1 MKETDSLMEM
11 VIDVSMLLL
20 TRGLLK
26 LNHASCIAHKF
37 LPLYVTTYKFNYDG
51 GANLNKGIESIIWGL
66 CDAYDRG
73 RVHESGQGE
82 VTSSSVFV
90 NLPAAALVIVML
102 RYLSLDFDARIK
114 AATYKSKSSSL
125 NSTIQKKQLDG
136 PRTVN
141 EKSDWRRK
149 VDSPI
154 VEDAIDHFTRHI
166 VSEWVTDLWYC
177 RITSDRQGPEELVQ
191 IMNGVLGEISCRMRS
206 INLIDLLTR
215 DIVSLIC
222 THLELFRTCKMR
234 IEKKYSRSLT
244 IEERD
249 LELKLTLAAD
259 DKLHPALFSP
269 EAEHKVLQHLMDG
282 LISFT
287 FKPEDLQCSLFRYIV
302 RELLACV
309 VIRPVLNLANPRF
322 INERIESLA
331 ISLKKSDKGR
341 TAAQTGNQSSPSDS
355 EKLPA
360 DHFSEVL
367 DPSAKGVELVQFK
380 KDQTNDTMEN
390 NMLDKGNGT
399 DLSKDPLLSIDTRS
413 TRSWS
418 SLPSQTNTDDGRGLQ
433 RHRSGGEWGEMLDL
447 VSRRKAETLAP
458 ENLDNMWTKGSNY
471 KRKEEGNLV
480 SDSLQQKG
488 MFRQKESERE
498 NKVNVNHYLKADTQ
512 PFQYQEEDE
521 QNLDKVES
529 ESTSS
534 YTTDDEEPSSVT
546 GLDSPGILVWDAKNR
561 RNVNH
566 IHHPLESS
574 VGRKTRKGK
583 ASKGHIRSK
592 YLNKVPSTRKK
603 SRASSQTEHAWQ
615 EIQRSSFLLG
625 DGHDILNSKEN
636 EKPEV
641 LSDHSDAEI
650 PGRIS
655 SGTNASS
662 SSLSSSI
669 LENQKMGAISVKS
682 SVIAD
687 SFLKLT
693 CEVLSANIVKSGSKT
708 FAVYSLSVTD
718 VNNHSWSIK
727 RRFRHFEE
735 LHRRLKEYHEYN
747 LNLPPKHF
755 LSSGLDVQV
764 IRDRCKFLNEYM
776 KKLLQLPTVSNSIE
790 VWDFLSVDSQTYS
803 FSNSLSMIDTL
814 PVNLD
819 DTVAKVSKGPLPK
832 IGPRTDIISPTG
844 QHYAERRERVLM
856 HHPVVDES
864 RFGKNHVTL
873 SPPKRSPKGT
883 FEDSSSDS
891 DSLQTNK
898 VSIPTTKTMLQSAE
912 TNSRVSHASSESFA
926 DAPVD
931 SSLPV
936 EWVPPKVSAPVLDL
950 VDVIFQLQDGGWIRR
965 KAFWVAKQVLQLGMG
980 DAFDDWLIE
989 KIQRLRRGSVVA
1001 AGIRRILWPDGI
1013 FITKHPRRQRP
1024 TPSASPPVSS
1034 PHNQP
1039 PTPSSSPTVED
1050 IQKLDEMQQKEAERR
1065 ANLVYEL
1072 MIEKAPAAVVGLV
1085 GHKEYE
1091 KCAKDLYY
1099 FIQSSVCLKLLVL
1112 DLVELILLSAFP
1124 ELDAVFST
1132 LHKEKGKFGEL
1143 KID

>member
-1 MKETDSLMEM
+1 MSTTQGQAVTVRDLIEEAKKRI
-11 VIDVSMLLL
+11 VILLL
-20 TRGLLK
+20 CVIGLSYIMSL
-26 LNHASCIAHKF
+26 
-37 LPLYVTTYKFNYDG
+37 
-51 GANLNKGIESIIWGL
+51 
-66 CDAYDRG
+66 
-73 RVHESGQGE
+73 
-82 VTSSSVFV
+82 TSSSVFI
-90 NLPAAALVIVML
+90 NLPAAALLIVML

-141 EKSDWRRK
+141 EKSDWRKK
-149 VDSPI
+149 VDSPV

-222 THLELFRTCKMR
+222 THLELFRTCKLR
-234 IEKKYSRSLT
+234 IEKKNSRSLT

-287 FKPEDLQCSLFRYIV
+287 FRPEDLQCSLFRYIV

-309 VIRPVLNLANPRF
+309 VIRPVLNLVNPRF
-322 INERIESLA
+322 INERIESLS
-331 ISLKKSDKGR
+331 ISLKKADKGP
-341 TAAQTGNQSSPSDS
+341 TAAQTEQQSSLSVS
-355 EKLPA
+355 EKVSA
-360 DHFSEVL
+360 DHFSGVL
-367 DPSAKGVELVQFK
+367 DSSAKGLELVQFRR
-380 KDQTNDTMEN
+380 DQTNDTMEN
-390 NMLDKGNGT
+390 NTMNNGNGS

-433 RHRSGGEWGEMLDL
+433 KHRSGGEWGEMLDL
-447 VSRRKAETLAP
+447 VSRQKTETLAP
-458 ENLDNMWTKGSNY
+458 ENLDNMWTKGRNY
-471 KRKEEGNLV
+471 KRKEEGNLA
-480 SDSLQQKG
+480 SDSLQQNSLLGAPKSQEHLKG
-488 MFRQKESERE
+488 MLRQKESERE
-498 NKVNVNHYLKADTQ
+498 NKVNVNHYLNANTQ

-521 QNLDKVES
+521 HNSDEVES

-534 YTTDDEEPSSVT
+534 YTTDDEEPISVT
-546 GLDSPGILVWDAKNR
+546 GLDSPGNKVWDAKNR
-561 RNVNH
+561 RNINH
-566 IHHPLESS
+566 IHHPLESNA
-574 VGRKTRKGK
+574 GHKTRKGK
-583 ASKGHIRSK
+583 ASKCHIRSK
-592 YLNKVPSTRKK
+592 HLNKVPSARKK
-603 SRASSQTEHAWQ
+603 SRASSQTEHVWQ

-625 DGHDILNSKEN
+625 DGHDILNSKDN
-636 EKPEV
+636 EKPDA
-641 LSDHSDAEI
+641 LSDHSDSEM

-662 SSLSSSI
+662 SSLSSSV
-669 LENQKMGAISVKS
+669 LANQKMDANSVKS
-682 SVIAD
+682 SIIAD

-735 LHRRLKEYHEYN
+735 LHRRLKEYPEYN
-747 LNLPPKHF
+747 LHLPPKHF
-755 LSSGLDVQV
+755 LSTGLDVQV
-764 IRDRCKFLNEYM
+764 IRERCKFLKEYM
-776 KKLLQLPTVSNSIE
+776 KKLLQLPSVSNSIE

-803 FSNSLSMIDTL
+803 FSNSLSIIDTL

-819 DTVAKVSKGPLPK
+819 DTVHKVNKEPLPK
-832 IGPRTDIISPTG
+832 IGPRTDIIFSTAE
-844 QHYAERRERVLM
+844 HDAERKEQVLM

-864 RFGKNHVTL
+864 RYGKKYVTL
-873 SPPKRSPKGT
+873 SPPKRPTKGA
-883 FEDSSSDS
+883 FEDSSSGS
-891 DSLQTNK
+891 DNVQTNK
-898 VSIPTTKTMLQSAE
+898 VPIPATGTTLKSVKT
-912 TNSRVSHASSESFA
+912 NSHASHRSSDSFV
-926 DAPVD
+926 DTPVD

-936 EWVPPKVSAPVLDL
+936 EWVPPQVSAPVLDL

-980 DAFDDWLIE
+980 DAFDDWLIG

-1001 AGIRRILWPDGI
+1001 AGIRRIEQASILWPDGI
-1013 FITKHPRRQRP
+1013 FITKHPSRQRP
-1024 TPSASPPVSS
+1024 TPSASQSVGS
-1034 PHNQP
+1034 PSNQP
-1039 PTPSSSPTVED
+1039 PTPSASPIVGSPQNRSTPSSSPTVED
-1050 IQKLDEMQQKEAERR
+1050 IQKLDEMQQKEAEQR

-1091 KCAKDLYY
+1091 QCAKDLYY

-1112 DLVELILLSAFP
+1112 DLVELLLLSAFP
-1124 ELDAVFST
+1124 ELDGVFNT
-1132 LHKEKGKFGEL
+1132 LHQEKRKFGEL

>member
-1 MKETDSLMEM
+1 MSTQGQVVTVRDLIEEAKKRI
-11 VIDVSMLLL
+11 VILLL
-20 TRGLLK
+20 CVIGLSYIMSL
-26 LNHASCIAHKF
+26 
-37 LPLYVTTYKFNYDG
+37 
-51 GANLNKGIESIIWGL
+51 
-66 CDAYDRG
+66 
-73 RVHESGQGE
+73 
-82 VTSSSVFV
+82 TSSSVFV
-90 NLPAAALVIVML
+90 NLPAAALLIVIL
-102 RYLSLDFDARIK
+102 RYLSLEFDARTK
-114 AATYKSKSSSL
+114 AATYKSKSSS
-125 NSTIQKKQLDG
+125 STSTLQKKQLDG

-141 EKSDWRRK
+141 EKSDWRKK

-154 VEDAIDHFTRHI
+154 VEDAIDHFTRRI

-191 IMNGVLGEISCRMRS
+191 IMNGVLGEISYRMKS
-206 INLIDLLTR
+206 INVIDLLTR
-215 DIVSLIC
+215 
-222 THLELFRTCKMR
+222 
-234 IEKKYSRSLT
+234 SLT
-244 IEERD
+244 VEERD
-249 LELKLTLAAD
+249 MELKLMLATD

-287 FKPEDLQCSLFRYIV
+287 FKPEDLQCSLFHYIV

-309 VIRPVLNLANPRF
+309 VIRPVLNLANPSYF
-322 INERIESLA
+322 V
-331 ISLKKSDKGR
+331 KKVDKGHA
-341 TAAQTGNQSSPSDS
+341 AAQKEHQSSSS
-355 EKLPA
+355 VAEKVAA
-360 DHFSEVL
+360 DNFSAVL

-380 KDQTNDTMEN
+380 RDQTNDTMEN
-390 NMLDKGNGT
+390 NMMDNGNGT
-399 DLSKDPLLSIDTRS
+399 DFSKDPLLSIDTRS

-447 VSRRKAETLAP
+447 VSRRKTETLAP
-458 ENLDNMWTKGSNY
+458 ENLDNMWTKGRNY
-471 KRKEEGNLV
+471 KRKEEVILV
-480 SDSLQQKG
+480 SDSLQQNSLVGASKSQAQEHLKG
-488 MFRQKESERE
+488 MYRQKESERE
-498 NKVNVNHYLKADTQ
+498 NKVNVNHYLKANTQ
-512 PFQYQEEDE
+512 LFQFQEEDE
-521 QNLDKVES
+521 QTLDEVES

-534 YTTDDEEPSSVT
+534 YTTDDEEPSSC
-546 GLDSPGILVWDAKNR
+546 GMQNR

-566 IHHPLESS
+566 IHHPLEGNS
-574 VGRKTRKGK
+574 GHKTRKGK

-592 YLNKVPSTRKK
+592 HLNKHV
-603 SRASSQTEHAWQ
+603 WQ
-615 EIQRSSFLLG
+615 EIQRSSFVLG
-625 DGHDILNSKEN
+625 DGHDILNSKDI
-636 EKPEV
+636 EKPED
-641 LSDHSDAEI
+641 LSDHSDTEM

-662 SSLSSSI
+662 SSLSISV
-669 LENQKMGAISVKS
+669 LENQKMGANSVKS
-682 SVIAD
+682 SIIAD

-747 LNLPPKHF
+747 LHLPPKHF
-755 LSSGLDVQV
+755 LSTGLDVQV
-764 IRDRCKFLNEYM
+764 IRERCKFLNEYM

-803 FSNSLSMIDTL
+803 FSNSLSIIDTL
-814 PVNLD
+814 PVDLG
-819 DTVAKVSKGPLPK
+819 DTVRRASKEPLSK
-832 IGPRTDIISPTG
+832 IGPRIDVICPKGEHHT
-844 QHYAERRERVLM
+844 ERKEQVVM
-856 HHPVVDES
+856 HHPVVDGS
-864 RFGKNHVTL
+864 RFGKEYFAL
-873 SPPKRSPKGT
+873 
-883 FEDSSSDS
+883 SDS
-891 DSLQTNK
+891 DNVQTNK
-898 VSIPTTKTMLQSAE
+898 ISIPTAETSVKSVE
-912 TNSRVSHASSESFA
+912 TNSHVSRASSGSCV

-931 SSLPV
+931 SSFPV
-936 EWVPPKVSAPVLDL
+936 EWIPPKVSAPVLDL

-989 KIQRLRRGSVVA
+989 KIQRLRRGSVIA
-1001 AGIRRILWPDGI
+1001 AGIRRVEEILWPDGI

-1024 TPSASPPVSS
+1024 TPSASPSVSSPHNQTRTPSASPSVSS

-1039 PTPSSSPTVED
+1039 PTPSSPMVED

-1085 GHKEYE
+1085 GRKEYE
-1091 KCAKDLYY
+1091 QCAKDLYY

-1112 DLVELILLSAFP
+1112 GLVELILLSAFP
-1124 ELDAVFST
+1124 ELDGVFST
-1132 LHKEKGKFGEL
+1132 LHKEKRKFGEL

>member
-1 MKETDSLMEM
+1 MSTQRQAVTVRDLIEEAKKRI
-11 VIDVSMLLL
+11 VILLL
-20 TRGLLK
+20 CVNGLSYMSL
-26 LNHASCIAHKF
+26 
-37 LPLYVTTYKFNYDG
+37 
-51 GANLNKGIESIIWGL
+51 
-66 CDAYDRG
+66 
-73 RVHESGQGE
+73 
-82 VTSSSVFV
+82 TSSSVFV
-90 NLPAAALVIVML
+90 NLPAAALLIVIL

-114 AATYKSKSSSL
+114 AVTYKSKSSSS
-125 NSTIQKKQLDG
+125 NGSIQKKQLEG
-136 PRTVN
+136 PKAVN
-141 EKSDWRRK
+141 ETSDWRKK

-166 VSEWVTDLWYC
+166 VSEWVTDLWYS

-191 IMNGVLGEISCRMRS
+191 IINDVLGEISYRMRS

-215 DIVSLIC
+215 DVVNLIC
-222 THLELFRTCKMR
+222 THLELFRTSKIR
-234 IEKKYSRSLT
+234 IEKKHSRSLT

-249 LELKLTLAAD
+249 LELKLVLAAD

-287 FKPEDLQCSLFRYIV
+287 FKTEDLQCSLFRYIV

-322 INERIESLA
+322 INERIESLV
-331 ISLKKSDKGR
+331 ISSKKADKGP
-341 TAAQTGNQSSPSDS
+341 TAAETEHQSSPSAS
-355 EKLPA
+355 AKVSA
-360 DHFSEVL
+360 DHFSRVL
-367 DPSAKGVELVQFK
+367 DPSAKGVELVQLK
-380 KDQTNDTMEN
+380 RDQTNHTKDNHAMDT
-390 NMLDKGNGT
+390 GNGT

-418 SLPSQTNTDDGRGLQ
+418 SLPSQTNADDGGGIQ

-447 VSRRKAETLAP
+447 VSRRKTETLAP
-458 ENLDNMWTKGSNY
+458 ENLDNMWTKGRNY
-471 KRKEEGNLV
+471 KRKEEANLA
-480 SDSLQQKG
+480 SDSLQQSSFVGAPKS
-488 MFRQKESERE
+488 QKEVERE
-498 NKVNVNHYLKADTQ
+498 NKVNVSLFLKANTQ

-521 QNLDKVES
+521 QNLDEVES

-534 YTTDDEEPSSVT
+534 YTTEDEEPSSVT
-546 GLDSPGILVWDAKNR
+546 GLHSPGILVWDAKNR
-561 RNVNH
+561 RNINH
-566 IHHPLESS
+566 IHHPLESNA
-574 VGRKTRKGK
+574 GHKTRKGK
-583 ASKGHIRSK
+583 SSKGHVRSK
-592 YLNKVPSTRKK
+592 HLNKVPSARKK
-603 SRASSQTEHAWQ
+603 SRVNSQTEHVWQ

-625 DGHDILNSKEN
+625 DGNDILNSKDN
-636 EKPEV
+636 EKPEGP
-641 LSDHSDAEI
+641 SDDSDTEI
-650 PGRIS
+650 SGRIS
-655 SGTNASS
+655 NGTNASS
-662 SSLSSSI
+662 SSLSTSI
-669 LENQKMGAISVKS
+669 LENHKMGANSVKGS
-682 SVIAD
+682 IIAD

-693 CEVLSANIVKSGSKT
+693 CEVLSANIVKCGSKT

-735 LHRRLKEYHEYN
+735 LHRRLKEYHDYN
-747 LNLPPKHF
+747 LHLPPKHF
-755 LSSGLDVQV
+755 LSTGLDVPV
-764 IRDRCKFLNEYM
+764 IRERCKFLNTYL

-790 VWDFLSVDSQTYS
+790 VWDFLSIDSQTYS
-803 FSNSLSMIDTL
+803 FSNSLSIIETL
-814 PVNLD
+814 PVDLD
-819 DTVAKVSKGPLPK
+819 DSVCRVSKEPLPR
-832 IGPRTDIISPTG
+832 IGQRTDIISSTG
-844 QHYAERRERVLM
+844 EHYAERKERIMM
-856 HHPVVDES
+856 HQPVVDKS
-864 RFGKNHVTL
+864 RFGKKYVAL
-873 SPPKRSPKGT
+873 SPPKRPIKET

-891 DSLQTNK
+891 DNVVQTNK
-898 VSIPTTKTMLQSAE
+898 VSIPTMETTLKSVE
-912 TNSRVSHASSESFA
+912 TNPRVSHASSESFI
-926 DAPVD
+926 DAPAD

-936 EWVPPKVSAPVLDL
+936 EWVPPNVSAPVLDL

-1001 AGIRRILWPDGI
+1001 AGIRRVEQILWPDGI

-1024 TPSASPPVSS
+1024 TPSTSPSLNS

-1039 PTPSSSPTVED
+1039 PTPSSSSTVED
-1050 IQKLDEMQQKEAERR
+1050 IQKQDEMQQKEAEQR

-1091 KCAKDLYY
+1091 QCAKDLYY
-1099 FIQSSVCLKLLVL
+1099 FIQSSVCLKQLVL

-1124 ELDAVFST
+1124 ELDCVFST
-1132 LHKEKGKFGEL
+1132 LHKEKSKFGEL

>member
-1 MKETDSLMEM
+1 MSTQGQVVTVKDLIEEAKKRI
-11 VIDVSMLLL
+11 VILLL
-20 TRGLLK
+20 CVIGLSYIMSL
-26 LNHASCIAHKF
+26 
-37 LPLYVTTYKFNYDG
+37 
-51 GANLNKGIESIIWGL
+51 
-66 CDAYDRG
+66 
-73 RVHESGQGE
+73 
-82 VTSSSVFV
+82 TSSSVFI
-90 NLPAAALVIVML
+90 NLPAAALLIVIL

-114 AATYKSKSSSL
+114 AATYKNKSSSS
-125 NSTIQKKQLDG
+125 NSSIQKKQLDG

-141 EKSDWRRK
+141 EKSDWRKK

-177 RITSDRQGPEELVQ
+177 RITSDRQATEELVQ

-222 THLELFRTCKMR
+222 THLELFRSCKMR
-234 IEKKYSRSLT
+234 IEKKHSRSLT

-287 FKPEDLQCSLFRYIV
+287 FNPDDLQCSLFRYIV

-322 INERIESLA
+322 INERIESLV
-331 ISLKKSDKGR
+331 ISLKKADKGPM
-341 TAAQTGNQSSPSDS
+341 ASQTENQSSASES
-355 EKLPA
+355 EKVSA
-360 DHFSEVL
+360 DPFSGVL
-367 DPSAKGVELVQFK
+367 DPSAKGVELVQLK
-380 KDQTNDTMEN
+380 KDETNDTMAN
-390 NMLDKGNGT
+390 NAMDNGNGT

-418 SLPSQTNTDDGRGLQ
+418 SLSSQPNTDDGRGLQ
-433 RHRSGGEWGEMLDL
+433 RHRSGEEWGEMLDL
-447 VSRRKAETLAP
+447 MSRRKSETLAP
-458 ENLDNMWTKGSNY
+458 ENLDNMWTKGRNY
-471 KRKEEGNLV
+471 KRKEEGNLA
-480 SDSLQQKG
+480 SDSLEQNSLVGAPKSQEHLKG
-488 MFRQKESERE
+488 MFRQKECERE
-498 NKVNVNHYLKADTQ
+498 NKVNLNRYLKATQ

-521 QNLDKVES
+521 QNIDEVES

-534 YTTDDEEPSSVT
+534 YTTEDEEPSSVT

-566 IHHPLESS
+566 VHHPLASNA
-574 VGRKTRKGK
+574 VHKTRKGK
-583 ASKGHIRSK
+583 SNKGRIHSKH
-592 YLNKVPSTRKK
+592 LNKVPSARKK
-603 SRASSQTEHAWQ
+603 SRVSSSTEHVWQ
-615 EIQRSSFLLG
+615 EIERSSFLLG
-625 DGHDILNSKEN
+625 DGHDILNSKDNEN
-636 EKPEV
+636 PEV
-641 LSDHSDAEI
+641 LSDDTDTEM
-650 PGRIS
+650 PGRVS
-655 SGTNASS
+655 SGMNASS
-662 SSLSSSI
+662 SSLSSSV
-669 LENQKMGAISVKS
+669 LESHKMGANSIKGSI
-682 SVIAD
+682 IAD

-693 CEVLSANIVKSGSKT
+693 CEVLSANIVKCGSKT

-735 LHRRLKEYHEYN
+735 LHRRLKEYPEYN
-747 LNLPPKHF
+747 LHLPPKHF
-755 LSSGLDVQV
+755 LSTGLDVQV
-764 IRDRCKFLNEYM
+764 IRERCKFLNAYL
-776 KKLLQLPTVSNSIE
+776 KKLLQLPTVSNCIE

-803 FSNSLSMIDTL
+803 FSNSLSIIETL
-814 PVNLD
+814 PVDLD
-819 DTVAKVSKGPLPK
+819 DTVHKVRKEPPPK
-832 IGPRTDIISPTG
+832 IVQRTDITSSMG
-844 QHYAERRERVLM
+844 EHYAERKERVLM

-864 RFGKNHVTL
+864 RFGKRFVPL
-873 SPPKRSPKGT
+873 APPKRPTRGT

-891 DSLQTNK
+891 DNVQTNK
-898 VSIPTTKTMLQSAE
+898 VSIPTMETTLKSAE
-912 TNSRVSHASSESFA
+912 TNSRASHASSESFV

-936 EWVPPKVSAPVLDL
+936 EWVPPNVSAPVLDL
-950 VDVIFQLQDGGWIRR
+950 VDVIFQLRDGGWIRR

-1001 AGIRRILWPDGI
+1001 AGIRRVEQILWPDGI

-1024 TPSASPPVSS
+1024 TPSASPSANS

-1039 PTPSSSPTVED
+1039 PTPSSSPTIED
-1050 IQKLDEMQQKEAERR
+1050 IQKLEEMQQKEAERR

-1091 KCAKDLYY
+1091 QCAKDLYY

-1124 ELDAVFST
+1124 ELDGVFNT
-1132 LHKEKGKFGEL
+1132 LHKDKRKFGEL

>member
-1 MKETDSLMEM
+1 MSSQGQVVTVKDLIEEAKKRI
-11 VIDVSMLLL
+11 VILLL
-20 TRGLLK
+20 CVIGLSYIMSL
-26 LNHASCIAHKF
+26 
-37 LPLYVTTYKFNYDG
+37 
-51 GANLNKGIESIIWGL
+51 
-66 CDAYDRG
+66 
-73 RVHESGQGE
+73 
-82 VTSSSVFV
+82 TSSSVFI
-90 NLPAAALVIVML
+90 NLPAAALLIVIL

-114 AATYKSKSSSL
+114 AATYKNKSSSS
-125 NSTIQKKQLDG
+125 NSSIQKKQLDG

-141 EKSDWRRK
+141 EKSDWRKK

-177 RITSDRQGPEELVQ
+177 RITSDRQATQELVQ

-215 DIVSLIC
+215 NIVSLIC
-222 THLELFRTCKMR
+222 THLELFRSCKMR
-234 IEKKYSRSLT
+234 IEKKHSRSLT

-282 LISFT
+282 LISLT
-287 FKPEDLQCSLFRYIV
+287 FNPDDLQCSLFRYIV

-322 INERIESLA
+322 INERIESLV
-331 ISLKKSDKGR
+331 ISLKKADKGP
-341 TAAQTGNQSSPSDS
+341 TASQTENQSSASES
-355 EKLPA
+355 EKVLA
-360 DHFSEVL
+360 DPFSGVL
-367 DPSAKGVELVQFK
+367 DPSAKGVELVQLK
-380 KDQTNDTMEN
+380 KDETNDTMAN
-390 NMLDKGNGT
+390 NAMDNGNGT

-418 SLPSQTNTDDGRGLQ
+418 SLPSQPNTDDGRGLQ
-433 RHRSGGEWGEMLDL
+433 RHRSGEEWGEMLDL
-447 VSRRKAETLAP
+447 MSRRKSETLAP
-458 ENLDNMWTKGSNY
+458 ENLDNMWTKGRNY
-471 KRKEEGNLV
+471 KRKEEGNLA
-480 SDSLQQKG
+480 SDSLEQNSLVGAPKSQEHLKG
-488 MFRQKESERE
+488 MFRQKECERE
-498 NKVNVNHYLKADTQ
+498 NKVNLNRYLKATQ

-521 QNLDKVES
+521 QNIDEVES

-534 YTTDDEEPSSVT
+534 YTTEDEEPSSVT

-566 IHHPLESS
+566 VHHPLASNA
-574 VGRKTRKGK
+574 GHKTRKGK
-583 ASKGHIRSK
+583 SNKGHIHSK
-592 YLNKVPSTRKK
+592 HLNKVPSARKK
-603 SRASSQTEHAWQ
+603 SRVSSSTEHVWQ

-625 DGHDILNSKEN
+625 DGHDILNSKDNEN
-636 EKPEV
+636 PEV
-641 LSDHSDAEI
+641 LSDDTDTEM
-650 PGRIS
+650 PGRVS
-655 SGTNASS
+655 SGMNASS
-662 SSLSSSI
+662 SSLSSSV
-669 LENQKMGAISVKS
+669 LESHKMGANSVKGS
-682 SVIAD
+682 IIAD

-693 CEVLSANIVKSGSKT
+693 CEVLSANIVKCGSKT

-735 LHRRLKEYHEYN
+735 LHRRLKEYPEYN
-747 LNLPPKHF
+747 LHLPPKHF
-755 LSSGLDVQV
+755 LSTGLDVQV
-764 IRDRCKFLNEYM
+764 IRERCKFLNAYL
-776 KKLLQLPTVSNSIE
+776 KKLLQLPTVSNCIE

-803 FSNSLSMIDTL
+803 FSNSLSIIETL
-814 PVNLD
+814 PLDLD
-819 DTVAKVSKGPLPK
+819 DTVHKVRKEPPPK
-832 IGPRTDIISPTG
+832 IVQRTDITSSMG
-844 QHYAERRERVLM
+844 EDYAERKEQVLM

-864 RFGKNHVTL
+864 RFGKRFVPL
-873 SPPKRSPKGT
+873 APPKRPTKGT

-891 DSLQTNK
+891 DNVQTNK
-898 VSIPTTKTMLQSAE
+898 VSIPTMETTLKSAE
-912 TNSRVSHASSESFA
+912 TNSRASHASSESFV

-936 EWVPPKVSAPVLDL
+936 EWVPPNVSAPVLDL
-950 VDVIFQLQDGGWIRR
+950 VDVIFQLRDGGWIRR

-1001 AGIRRILWPDGI
+1001 AGIRRVEQILWPDGI

-1024 TPSASPPVSS
+1024 TPSASPSANS

-1039 PTPSSSPTVED
+1039 PTPSSSPTIED
-1050 IQKLDEMQQKEAERR
+1050 IQKLEEMQQKEAERR

-1091 KCAKDLYY
+1091 QCAKDLYY

-1124 ELDAVFST
+1124 ELDGVFST
-1132 LHKEKGKFGEL
+1132 LHKDKRKFGEL